1 VKAVPAKQRRRARLG
16 IVAAVLAVPTLV
28 AAACAPKNSASGAGQ
43 ECFVATDC
51 EPGLV
56 CVPQRGGARLCSA
69 DLSQVTG
76 RPPGGPPMADGGDAA
91 TDGPV
96 ADGPEQETGAD
107 TGVDTGVDTGIQ
119 DAGDAG

>member
-1 VKAVPAKQRRRARLG
+1 VKALVAKPRYRIQVAIAVFLAVPA
-16 IVAAVLAVPTLV
+16 VLAL
-28 AAACAPKNSASGAGQ
+28 ACAPKNSASGAGQ

-56 CVPQRGGARLCSA
+56 CVPQRSGARVCSA

-76 RPPGGPPMADGGDAA
+76 RPPAEPNMPEAGDAT

-96 ADGPEQETGAD
+96 DDAPGQES
-107 TGVDTGVDTGIQ
+107 GVGTGIA